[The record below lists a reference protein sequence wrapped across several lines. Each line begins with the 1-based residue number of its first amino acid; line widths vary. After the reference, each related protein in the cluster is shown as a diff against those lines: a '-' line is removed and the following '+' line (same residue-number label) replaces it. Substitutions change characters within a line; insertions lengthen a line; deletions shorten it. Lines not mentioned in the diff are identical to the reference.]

1 MNKKISEKLIHVA
14 NGRQKAD
21 LVLKNASIVN
31 VFTEDIEIG
40 DVAVVDGMIAG
51 IGTYEGEVETDMTG
65 TYRCPG
71 FIGGHIHLET
81 SMVAPAEF

>member
-40 DVAVVDGMIAG
+40 DVAVVRVRSKRI
-51 IGTYEGEVETDMTG
+51 
-65 TYRCPG
+65 
-71 FIGGHIHLET
+71 
-81 SMVAPAEF
+81 

>member
-51 IGTYEGEVETDMTG
+51 IGTYEGEVEKDMTG
-65 TYRCPG
+65 KY
-71 FIGGHIHLET
+71 L
-81 SMVAPAEF
+81 